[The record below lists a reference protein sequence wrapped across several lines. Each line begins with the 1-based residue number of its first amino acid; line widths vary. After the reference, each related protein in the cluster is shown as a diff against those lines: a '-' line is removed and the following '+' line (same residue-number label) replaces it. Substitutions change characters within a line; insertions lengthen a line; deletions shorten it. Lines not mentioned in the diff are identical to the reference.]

1 MQTIGIGELQKNMGI
16 LTHLTEAL
24 TIVDKRKNKEVAVIY
39 PIQDINKP
47 NIIEQMSAKF
57 QAKAKKRGIVI
68 EDLDAVKEDAM
79 MEAMKEKYGFID

>member
-24 TIVDKRKNKEVAVIY
+24 TIIDKRKNKEIAVVY
-39 PIQDINKP
+39 PARDVEEP

-57 QAKAKKRGIVI
+57 QKRAKERGIVI
-68 EDLDAVKEDAM
+68 KDLDAIKEDAM
-79 MEAMKEKYGFID
+79 MEAMKEKYGFSD